1 MGDLDIF
8 YLESRK
14 KVRAAKKRP
23 PHTSL
28 PMACLGLEVQVQ
40 LVFNRPLSALIK
52 GTDTA
57 YGALRPLRGET
68 VHTSDVTEA
77 GRTRC

>member
-1 MGDLDIF
+1 
-8 YLESRK
+8 
-14 KVRAAKKRP
+14 
-23 PHTSL
+23 
-28 PMACLGLEVQVQ
+28 VQ
-40 LVFNRPLSALIK
+40 LVFHRPLSALIK